1 MGPSRLLTGYTHFSD
16 DLLVFVREV
25 LNCGEKPLPP
35 PGGRATPQRRSARPS
50 SETGQ
55 EVEDEAGAPTQSPA
69 VSTPPS
75 SAPSGAV
82 VTSKE
87 CKNEII
93 APQGTE
99 LEYSPAA
106 ALLGTQSAS
115 AFSGAAWLR
124 EVISLSE
131 ARELRRR
138 TAWLM
143 QRLPQLEQES
153 SNTLVSQHL
162 TLVPLPTDAL
172 GINRLST
179 PEAPIFETQHNALAL
194 TPLGENSTR
203 LDPDALTVPSLKIK
217 RHGGIVQITISR
229 ASHANAYN
237 SEMLNAL
244 ERLIPMLTAQVQEE
258 ASHPPRTPA
267 ATLTHSLTP
276 PLPSQQRTLAVI
288 FHSDDKRFFCAGADL
303 ERVSNPRAED
313 ALNLQSQRVFELIS
327 KAPWVSI
334 AVVEGAAVAGGFEW
348 ALACDARI
356 VGKAARFWLPETA
369 LGLIPAAG
377 GCTRLTELVGASR
390 AKRVVLFHERI
401 DANRAL
407 EWGVAQSISENPLQR
422 RSNWPKFGTDQSL
435 ARSLAKSL
443 IDSHGGGGGGH
454 EESLKSER
462 IAEGL
467 LYEAKYKPR
476 AVICGLGT
484 AAPEERYTQKEVADL
499 LQVDDPRMRAIYS
512 AAHIES
518 RRLAE
523 IGSEQTRGTTQGHLL
538 DKHLRWA
545 KKLGAVAIP
554 AACAASGIE
563 VQDVCF
569 IVVCTTTGFLSP
581 GLSAHIANHVRLPS
595 TIQRVD
601 IVGMGCHAGLNAMA
615 TAAHWA
621 EANPG
626 KPALMF
632 ACEVVSAGYMWD
644 SSKPGKGGTHRQAE
658 QSKQARAHRQA
669 GSQHKHA
676 HTAKQAQARAPQPM
690 QAQASASK
698 HPMCSEFHL
707 PSPPLHPTCTDIAIA
722 LTNSLFGDG
731 SAAAILMCPTPIVP
745 SPPHLRYYALW

>member
-1 MGPSRLLTGYTHFSD
+1 M
-16 DLLVFVREV
+16 
-25 LNCGEKPLPP
+25 
-35 PGGRATPQRRSARPS
+35 
-50 SETGQ
+50 
-55 EVEDEAGAPTQSPA
+55 EDEAGAPTQSPA

-93 APQGTE
+93 TPQGTE

-106 ALLGTQSAS
+106 ALLGTQSAP

-258 ASHPPRTPA
+258 ASHRRTPA

-407 EWGVAQSISENPLQR
+407 EWGVAQSISENPLQEALELAE
-422 RSNWPKFGTDQSL
+422 KFGTDQSL

-632 ACEVVSAGYMWD
+632 ACEVVSAGSMCD
-644 SSKPGKGGTHRQAE
+644 SSKPGKGGTHRKAE
-658 QSKQARAHRQA
+658 QAST
-669 GSQHKHA
+669 
-676 HTAKQAQARAPQPM
+676 HTAKQAASTSTHRQAE
-690 QAQASASK
+690 QAQARTAATASASERK
-698 HPMCSEFHL
+698 QASTNVFSL
-707 PSPPLHPTCTDIAIA
+707 SPSLPPLTQPAHRHRHCPHQ
-722 LTNSLFGDG
+722 LPRRRP
-731 SAAAILMCPTPIVP
+731 AAAILMCPTPNRPISSTP
-745 SPPHLRYYALW
+745 SLLRPMVSMRHSSTA